1 MSNRRVTRLG
11 AVRTLT
17 CLEAGE
23 EGFSFVKLCSGC
35 DYYLQNRPLN
45 AIAMK
50 KCRSSLS
57 KYWQCTTPHSF
68 GQLTSSDPYPA
79 VKRNKYNSYL
89 VIDRGSNNGGQSS
102 SKKVRI
108 DSACQQ
114 PNQCVLD
121 QLPIQRPRVITFE
134 EYSKALSE
142 KDSALA
148 ERDHIAAKV
157 TDISAESARQHEQAQ
172 KEASLA
178 KEYIAT
184 LIIERDVALQERDL
198 TVAEKERNLRR
209 ISELSHEVVT
219 LRQQID
225 DLVRRLRQTE
235 ELMPVYVEQ
244 QNQLTE
250 RVNALELQQRRHQ
263 SKSSIYIGSKG
274 SPLLYLKKLTTK
286 IYPEL
291 NNKQQLTSLFD
302 EMYSKKKAFRTY
314 VKQRVKEEML
324 PSLRM
329 DVCRDIK
336 KEFAPWKF
344 LEVLD
349 NSKQSLN
356 QVSIFSPTF
365 YLNVSQL
372 SVSFPF

>member
-89 VIDRGSNNGGQSS
+89 LIDRGSNNGGQSS

-121 QLPIQRPRVITFE
+121 QLPIQRPRVITFK

-148 ERDHIAAKV
+148 ERDHIVAKM

-178 KEYIAT
+178 EEYIAT

-209 ISELSHEVVT
+209 ISELSHEVAT

-250 RVNALELQQRRHQ
+250 RDNALELQQRRSQ

-302 EMYSKKKAFRTY
+302 EMYSKKKAFCTY

-324 PSLRM
+324 PSLIM
-329 DVCRDIK
+329 DVYRDIK

-356 QVSIFSPTF
+356 QVSFFLFPTF
-365 YLNVSQL
+365 YLIV
-372 SVSFPF
+372 

>member
-89 VIDRGSNNGGQSS
+89 LIDRGSNNGGQSS

-114 PNQCVLD
+114 PNPCVLD
-121 QLPIQRPRVITFE
+121 QLPIQRPRVITFK

-244 QNQLTE
+244 QN
-250 RVNALELQQRRHQ
+250 
-263 SKSSIYIGSKG
+263 
-274 SPLLYLKKLTTK
+274 
-286 IYPEL
+286 
-291 NNKQQLTSLFD
+291 
-302 EMYSKKKAFRTY
+302 
-314 VKQRVKEEML
+314 
-324 PSLRM
+324 
-329 DVCRDIK
+329 
-336 KEFAPWKF
+336 
-344 LEVLD
+344 
-349 NSKQSLN
+349 
-356 QVSIFSPTF
+356 
-365 YLNVSQL
+365 
-372 SVSFPF
+372 